1 MSTRHTRQFSRRRF
15 LGGVMLA
22 GTGGLLGWYPRPVAA
37 EPPPETTTIRL
48 VRYPFDVTC
57 VAPQWVAEE
66 LLRAE
71 GFSTVEYVQTT
82 DSALLLATG
91 EVDMALLDAPGLVL
105 LLDAA
110 KPIVTLTGVHG
121 GCYELFATDSVQS
134 VRDLRGR
141 TVAALSTAYQAFV
154 AAMVSYVGLDPRK
167 DITFVVEP
175 EAMQL
180 FIEGKVDAILGF
192 PPVPQELRA
201 RKIGHSVV
209 NTTLDRPWSQYFC
222 CMAVATREFVRKHPV
237 ATKRA
242 LRALVKATDVCAAEP
257 EQVPRI
263 LIDRGFA
270 KNYDATLQVLREI
283 PYRRWREYD
292 SADTI
297 RFMALRMHEAGVIKS
312 SPQKLIAEGTD
323 WSFLTELKKEFKG

>member
-1 MSTRHTRQFSRRRF
+1 MSNQHARRFSRRKF
-15 LGGVMLA
+15 LEGLTLA
-22 GTGGLLGWYPRPVAA
+22 GTAGLLGLHPRLVAA

-71 GFSTVEYVQTT
+71 GFSTVEYVRTT
-82 DSALLLATG
+82 DSALPLAAG
-91 EVDMALLDAPGLVL
+91 EADMALLDAPGLVL

-110 KPIVTLTGVHG
+110 KPIVALMGVHG
-121 GCYELFATDSVQS
+121 GCFELFATDPVRS

-141 TVAALSTAYQAFV
+141 TVAVGNPGYQAFV

-167 DITFVVEP
+167 DITFVFET
-175 EAMQL
+175 EAVQL

-201 RKIGHSVV
+201 RKIGYSVV
-209 NTTLDRPWSQYFC
+209 NTALDRPWSQYFC
-222 CMAVATREFVRKHPV
+222 CMTVASREFVRKHPV

-242 LRALVKATDVCAAEP
+242 LRAIVKATDVCAAEP
-257 EQVPRI
+257 EQVARI

-270 KNYDATLQVLREI
+270 KNYDATLQVLREV

-323 WSFLTELKKEFKG
+323 WSFLNKLKTEFKG

>member
-1 MSTRHTRQFSRRRF
+1 
-15 LGGVMLA
+15 MLA

-48 VRYPFDVTC
+48 VRYPFDITC

-201 RKIGHSVV
+201 RKIALGGEHDAGSPLVPV
-209 NTTLDRPWSQYFC
+209 FLLHGGGETGVRPQAPGRDQAGAPGTRQGDR
-222 CMAVATREFVRKHPV
+222 R
-237 ATKRA
+237 
-242 LRALVKATDVCAAEP
+242 LRC
-257 EQVPRI
+257 
-263 LIDRGFA
+263 
-270 KNYDATLQVLREI
+270 
-283 PYRRWREYD
+283 
-292 SADTI
+292 
-297 RFMALRMHEAGVIKS
+297 
-312 SPQKLIAEGTD
+312 
-323 WSFLTELKKEFKG
+323 